1 MQQVNLYVE
10 EFRPRRDP
18 LSIPVMIAAVVAV
31 MVLCGCYTGYLVW
44 RSADVTMSQLTAES
58 RKQALG
64 VEIDSM
70 RKQLEARA
78 RDTRLQSDNDRLRLQ
93 MQNTEALLAAL
104 ESGLKADGGAMSY
117 SELMI
122 ALARHRQEPLWLQ
135 RIRIQQGGE
144 RLIFSGTT
152 VQPDLLPAYLQAL
165 GDEPALRGRAFNML
179 TLKPEQESA
188 SARLF
193 EVDTYVETP
202 EPEAQ
207 ASRPAAGGRTLNQ
220 PVVSAGGKQP

>member
-18 LSIPVMIAAVVAV
+18 LSIPVMIAAAVAV
-31 MVLCGCYTGYLVW
+31 MVLGGFYSGYLVW
-44 RSADVTMSQLTAES
+44 RSAEVTMSQVAAES
-58 RKQALG
+58 RKQAL
-64 VEIDSM
+64 VMEIDTM

-117 SELMI
+117 SELMV

-144 RLIFSGTT
+144 RLIFSGATL
-152 VQPDLLPAYLQAL
+152 QPDLLPAYLQAL

-193 EVDTYVETP
+193 EVDTYLETP
-202 EPEAQ
+202 EQDGQSPRPV
-207 ASRPAAGGRTLNQ
+207 ASSRALNQ

>member
-10 EFRPRRDP
+10 AFRPRRDP

-31 MVLCGCYTGYLVW
+31 MVLGGCYTGYLVW
-44 RSADVTMSQLTAES
+44 RSAEVTRSQLTAES
-58 RKQALG
+58 RKQAL
-64 VEIDSM
+64 VTEIDNM
-70 RKQLEARA
+70 RAQLEARA
-78 RDTRLQSDNDRLRLQ
+78 RDTRLQSDNNRLRLQ

-117 SELMI
+117 SELMV

-144 RLIFSGTT
+144 RLIFSGATL
-152 VQPDLLPAYLQAL
+152 QPDLLPAYLQAL

-202 EPEAQ
+202 EPEGR
-207 ASRPAAGGRTLNQ
+207 ASRPVANSRELSQ